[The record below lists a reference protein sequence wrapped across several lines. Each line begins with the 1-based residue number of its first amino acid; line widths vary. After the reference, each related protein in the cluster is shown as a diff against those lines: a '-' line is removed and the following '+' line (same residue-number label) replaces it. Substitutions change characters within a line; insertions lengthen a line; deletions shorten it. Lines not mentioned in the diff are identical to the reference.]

1 MMQTATAYTDLSDA
15 EAAGHALGR
24 QIAAGLPGPPDAIIL
39 FAGPGY
45 DHRSLLRAL
54 SSDHPAALLVGSSS
68 AGEFTHLAHGEG
80 AACALALRSDTVRFA
95 VGVGRALSWSAS
107 EAARQIVS
115 TFRGPEEQ
123 TLHRA
128 ALVLTDALAG
138 HAPALIQELMVAT
151 GAQYQ
156 LFGGGAGD
164 NAQFVRTVVF
174 SGTEVLDD
182 AAVALEILSPEP
194 LGVGVGH
201 GWEAAAE
208 ALRVTDA
215 DGLRLIGLNGLP
227 AVEAFEAHAEAAGAA
242 FDPSAALP
250 FFLHNILGIETAAG
264 YQLRMPLFVDEAGA
278 VHCAAEVPVGSRVR
292 IMRSTMAASLLAV
305 ERATASALAS
315 IGDREP
321 GVALFFDCAATRIR
335 IGDDYTMELDAVRN
349 RLSNLPM
356 VGCVTHGQIAR
367 AEGQFDGFHN
377 CTAVVCVL
385 PA

>member
-1 MMQTATAYTDLSDA
+1 MQTATAYTDLPDA

-24 QIAAGLPGPPDAIIL
+24 QIAAELPGSPDAIIL

-54 SSDHPAALLVGSSS
+54 SSAHPAALLVGSSS

-80 AACALALRSDTVRFA
+80 TACALALRSGTVRFA
-95 VGVGRALSWSAS
+95 VGVGRALSRSAAD
-107 EAARQIVS
+107 AARQIVS

-227 AVEAFEAHAEAAGAA
+227 AVEAFEAHAEAAGLR
-242 FDPSAALP
+242 FDPAAPLP

-264 YQLRMPLFVDEAGA
+264 YQLRMPLSVDEAGV

>member
-1 MMQTATAYTDLSDA
+1 MQTATAYTDLADA
-15 EAAGHALGR
+15 DAAGHALGR
-24 QIAAGLPGPPDAIIL
+24 QIAAGLSGAPDAIIL
-39 FAGPGY
+39 FAAPGY
-45 DHRSLLRAL
+45 DHRALLRAL
-54 SSDHPAALLVGSSS
+54 SSHHPAAHLVGSSS

-80 AACALALRSDTVRFA
+80 AACALALRSGTMRFA
-95 VGVGRALSWSAS
+95 VGVGRALSRSAA

-128 ALVLTDALAG
+128 ALILTDALAG
-138 HAPALIQELMVAT
+138 HAPALIQELMVVT

-182 AAVALEILSPEP
+182 AAVVLEILSPEP

-208 ALRVTDA
+208 ALRVTEA
-215 DGLRLIGLNGLP
+215 EGLRLIGLNGLP
-227 AVEAFEAHAEAAGAA
+227 AAEAFEAHAEALGLP
-242 FDPSAALP
+242 FDPSAPLP
-250 FFLHNILGIETAAG
+250 FFLHNILGIETGAG
-264 YQLRMPLFVDEAGA
+264 YQLRMPLAVDEAGA
-278 VHCAAEVPVGSRVR
+278 VHCAAEVPVGSLVR
-292 IMRSTMAASLLAV
+292 IMRSTVAASLLAV

-315 IGDREP
+315 IGDRKP

-335 IGDDYTMELDAVRN
+335 IGDDYTLELDAVRN
-349 RLSNLPM
+349 RLSDLPM

-367 AEGQFDGFHN
+367 ADGQFDGFHN

>member
-1 MMQTATAYTDLSDA
+1 MQTVAAYTDLSDA

-24 QIAAGLPGPPDAIIL
+24 QIATELPGSPDAIIL
-39 FAGPGY
+39 FAAPGY
-45 DHRSLLRAL
+45 DHRSLLGAL
-54 SSDHPAALLVGSSS
+54 SSNHPGALLVGSSS
-68 AGEFTHLAHGEG
+68 AGEFTHLSHGAG
-80 AACALALRSDTVRFA
+80 AACALALKSDTMRFA
-95 VGVGRALSWSAS
+95 VGVGRALSRSAS
-107 EAARQIVS
+107 DAARQIVS
-115 TFRGPEEQ
+115 TFRGTEEQ
-123 TLHRA
+123 ILHRA

-151 GAQYQ
+151 GTRYQ

-182 AAVALEILSPEP
+182 AAVALEILSPER

-201 GWEAAAE
+201 GWEEAAE
-208 ALRVTDA
+208 ALRVTEA

-227 AVEAFEAHAEAAGAA
+227 AVEAFQAHAAAVGVA
-242 FDPSAALP
+242 FDPEHPLP

-264 YQLRMPLFVDEAGA
+264 YQLRMPLSVDKAGV

-292 IMRSTMAASLLAV
+292 IMRSTVAASLLAV
-305 ERATASALAS
+305 ERATAEALAS
-315 IGDREP
+315 IGDRKP

-335 IGDDYTMELDAVRN
+335 IGDDYTLELDAVRN
-349 RLSNLPM
+349 RLSDLPM

>member
-1 MMQTATAYTDLSDA
+1 MQTATAYTELTDA
-15 EAAGHALGR
+15 GAAGRALGR
-24 QIAAGLPGPPDAIIL
+24 QIGATIVGSPDAIIL
-39 FAGPGY
+39 FAAPGY
-45 DHRSLLRAL
+45 DHASLLRAL
-54 SSDHPAALLVGSSS
+54 SSDYPAALLVGSSS

-80 AACALALRSDTVRFA
+80 AACALALKSETIRFA
-95 VGVGRALSWSAS
+95 VGVGRHLSRSAAD
-107 EAARQIVS
+107 AAGQIVS
-115 TFRGPEEQ
+115 TFRGAEEQ
-123 TLHRA
+123 TMHRA

-138 HAPALIQELMVAT
+138 HAPTLIQELMVAT

-201 GWEAAAE
+201 GWEPAAD

-227 AVEAFEAHAEAAGAA
+227 AVEAFEAHARTVGVP
-242 FDPSAALP
+242 FDPDSPLP

-264 YQLRMPLFVDEAGA
+264 FQLRMPLSVDEAGV

-292 IMRSTMAASLLAV
+292 IMRSTVAASLRAV

-315 IGDREP
+315 IGDRTP

-335 IGDDYTMELDAVRN
+335 IGDEYTLELDAVRN
-349 RLSNLPM
+349 RLSDLPM

-367 AEGQFDGFHN
+367 ADGQFDGFHN